1 MRLWS
6 LNPKYL
12 DRQGLLAAWR
22 ESLLAKKVL
31 AGKTKGYK
39 NHPQLI
45 RFRESK
51 KALEYIDAYI
61 FGLYLESVNRSY
73 TFDKKKIRN
82 LKILDKKIKVNSG
95 QVIYEF
101 DHLLRKLKV
110 RDKEKYKQLKKIKRP
125 QVHFLFK
132 VVSGKMEKWEKV
144 K

>member
-12 DRQGLLAAWR
+12 DRPGLLAVWR

-51 KALEYIDAYI
+51 NALEYIDAYL
-61 FGLYLESVNRSY
+61 FGLYLESLDRAY
-73 TFDKKKIRN
+73 KFDKKKIRN

-95 QVIYEF
+95 QVFYEF
-101 DHLLRKLKV
+101 DHLLRKLKI
-110 RDKEKYKQLKKIKRP
+110 RDNEKYNQLKKIKRP

-132 VVSGKMEKWEKV
+132 VIPGKIEEWEKV

>member
-12 DRQGLLAAWR
+12 DRQGLLAVWR
-22 ESLLAKKVL
+22 EGLLAKKVL
-31 AGKTKGYK
+31 TGKTKGYK

-45 RFRESK
+45 RFRNSK
-51 KALEYIDAYI
+51 KALEYIDAYL
-61 FGLYLESVNRSY
+61 FGLYLESLDRGY
-73 TFDKKKIRN
+73 KFDKNKIGN

-101 DHLLRKLKV
+101 NHLLKKLKE
-110 RDKEKYKQLKKIKRP
+110 RDREKYNQLKKTKRP

-132 VVSGKMEKWEKV
+132 VIPGKIEDWEKV

>member
-6 LNPKYL
+6 LSPKYL
-12 DRQGLLAAWR
+12 DRQGFLAVWR

-31 AGKTKGYK
+31 EGKTKGYK

-45 RFRESK
+45 RFRNSK
-51 KALEYIDAYI
+51 KILEYIDAYL
-61 FGLYLESVNRSY
+61 FGLYLESLDRGY
-73 TFDKKKIRN
+73 KFDKEKIRN
-82 LKILDKKIKVNSG
+82 LKILVKKIKVNSG

-110 RDKEKYKQLKKIKRP
+110 RDKEKYNQLKKTKRP

-132 VVSGKMEKWEKV
+132 VVPGEVEEWEK
-144 K
+144 